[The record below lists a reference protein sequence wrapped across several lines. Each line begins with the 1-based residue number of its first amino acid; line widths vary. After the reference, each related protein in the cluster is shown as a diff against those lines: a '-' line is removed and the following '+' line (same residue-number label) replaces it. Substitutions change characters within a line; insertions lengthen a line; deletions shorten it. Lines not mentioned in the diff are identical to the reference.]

1 MRCPVCNRQ
10 ETKVIDSRLASNRMS
25 VRRRRACQSCGYR
38 FSTSESSEI
47 LDLTV
52 VKRDGS
58 REPYRREKVEVGL
71 RKALEKRPVTEDDFG
86 RLVSE
91 IERDIQKKRR
101 DEVTSREI
109 GEIVMNRLKGFDKV
123 AYIRF
128 ASVYRSFEDVATFER
143 ELKRLL
149 GPSSPRGRVTKG
161 RRKVKK

>member
-1 MRCPVCNRQ
+1 
-10 ETKVIDSRLASNRMS
+10 
-25 VRRRRACQSCGYR
+25 
-38 FSTSESSEI
+38 
-47 LDLTV
+47 
-52 VKRDGS
+52 
-58 REPYRREKVEVGL
+58 L

-128 ASVYRSFEDVATFER
+128 ASVYRSFEDVVTFER

-149 GPSSPRGRVTKG
+149 GPSSPRRRVTKG